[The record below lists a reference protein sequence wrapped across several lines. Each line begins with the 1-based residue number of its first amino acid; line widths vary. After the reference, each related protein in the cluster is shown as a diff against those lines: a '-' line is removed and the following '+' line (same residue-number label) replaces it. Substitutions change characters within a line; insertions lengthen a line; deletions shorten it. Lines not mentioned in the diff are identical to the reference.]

1 MSGLLTRQGYS
12 STAAQYRLTSSLPNS
27 DYRSMSE
34 TNFLGR
40 LEILQK
46 YDYKCIRCGVE
57 TGRIH
62 DGVNVPLCSHCF
74 DTWAKKYPYAAMSVL
89 INLKAKYIETHG

>member
-1 MSGLLTRQGYS
+1 
-12 STAAQYRLTSSLPNS
+12 
-27 DYRSMSE
+27 MSE
-34 TNFLGR
+34 TNSLDR

-46 YDYKCIRCGVE
+46 YDYKCIRCGLE

-74 DTWAKKYPYAAMSVL
+74 DTWAKKYPYAARSVL
-89 INLKAKYIETHG
+89 INLKAKYIEAHE